1 MLFSACYHEAII
13 INCNHIFNEKTLS
26 ISELIL
32 LNLLSFHHCQ
42 MIASKMKWEQLRPF
56 RNHIVFYHIFYNI
69 PARILQYL
77 KIFDLF
83 LFMKPNI
90 FLQWFQKVDKQ
101 TSWVWC
107 VHPFEYSNDWFHTQ
121 HIQITIFLYK
131 YWSYSYIC
139 WRTLK
144 LCRRLC
150 ERERANQML
159 HIYVCATKS
168 NRSFGAR
175 FSSILPVVTSS
186 LTMRWRI
193 DAEFLVILDCFNEVQ
208 LFILLGLFDS
218 LTKDVNNVCWMK
230 CRWLLVLWRNFWF
243 LFDLDE
249 MNHGSVNI
257 CHLWRSVTCRLLKG
271 GIFKLLPF
279 IRNTN
284 TFKAFGSLVP
294 LAKILNRS
302 LLRKTYISTHSSL
315 CSK

>member
-1 MLFSACYHEAII
+1 MVFSACYHEAII

-144 LCRRLC
+144 LYRRLC
-150 ERERANQML
+150 GRESQSNASHLCLRNQIKSFIRSSMFIYFTSSDIFVDHEMTDWCRILGHFGLFQWGSALQTSRFVWFANQR
-159 HIYVCATKS
+159 C
-168 NRSFGAR
+168 
-175 FSSILPVVTSS
+175 
-186 LTMRWRI
+186 
-193 DAEFLVILDCFNEVQ
+193 Q
-208 LFILLGLFDS
+208 
-218 LTKDVNNVCWMK
+218 
-230 CRWLLVLWRNFWF
+230 
-243 LFDLDE
+243 
-249 MNHGSVNI
+249 
-257 CHLWRSVTCRLLKG
+257 
-271 GIFKLLPF
+271 
-279 IRNTN
+279 
-284 TFKAFGSLVP
+284 
-294 LAKILNRS
+294 
-302 LLRKTYISTHSSL
+302 
-315 CSK
+315 